1 MIHRRIAALS
11 VLWMTLCAH
20 GAAVEI
26 AAWAEAESERHSPPA
41 AAPAVGAS
49 DRIVHRFD
57 FNERPEGNLEDVPKY
72 WEPFR
77 PPGFPRFAI
86 GSFDSAVG
94 RLAPP
99 SFHLSSSG
107 RDVAYQYAGPD
118 ARVRADTEYRIEGY
132 IRPDRLARARVCLSA
147 HFVDEYG
154 QPLLGTMVR
163 TRYIGGPDESAEW
176 VGVELYLASAPANAT
191 SVGLIAWV
199 LQESTWNTGAMLRRH
214 ISPVDV
220 HGGAWFDD
228 ITIYRLPR
236 VELGTG
242 TPGNVLAADDPRA
255 LKIVLADADGGGLS
269 ARLSISDADGEP
281 VADHVLSSSAEDR
294 GRSIRVPV
302 GMLKPG
308 LYHARLDVGGGVN
321 VVVSRTL
328 SFMLLPPMLRSIAEG
343 LSRPFGVVIDPRL
356 RTDRESE
363 FELLA
368 RHSVRSVK
376 LPIWTGLDEESADPR
391 SQISNLKSRRATA
404 RFLQDLVK
412 NRFLLT
418 GVLWGPPI
426 RDLKSQISNHGAYQ
440 QPLID
445 LLAGDRSDWESAL
458 AAEVAP
464 TASMIRWWQIGP
476 DGESA
481 FDHADLFGAAV
492 SQMREALR
500 TYITVP
506 RIGAPASASDDL
518 VEAKLPV
525 EQVTLSIPA
534 GVDPNAL
541 SDQIRSLKAA
551 GYEHVSAYVA
561 PLPADQ
567 YGRLPRLGEWARRLI
582 GARHAGA
589 DVVYAPQLWRSRA
602 TSQGMVTE
610 PMEEY
615 LILRTVGELLSD
627 ATPGPSVRIADGVHC
642 EAFELPDSVVLAIWD
657 DGSPPEGRDFAMQLG
672 QASRQVDLWGQSTP
686 LSRDDAG
693 RQVVRLSDL
702 PIFVD
707 GVEPWLIDLM
717 TSIAID
723 PPRVESGTELMRQS
737 LAIGYRGS
745 QPVSGQG
752 MLVPPDGVELSPRTF
767 AFTARPNQP
776 QRIPFEVRYAHNAPA
791 GRKDFV
797 ARITLMQPPYYL
809 EVPLSVDLG
818 LSDVEVTGTAVVER
832 GDLILRHVIHNHSSN
847 VLSFR
852 STAAAPGRERQ
863 YRPITNLVPGD
874 TQTVVYRFHNG
885 TELIGRR
892 VYLALRELNDGPR
905 QHNLELVV
913 P

>member
-1 MIHRRIAALS
+1 
-11 VLWMTLCAH
+11 
-20 GAAVEI
+20 
-26 AAWAEAESERHSPPA
+26 
-41 AAPAVGAS
+41 
-49 DRIVHRFD
+49 
-57 FNERPEGNLEDVPKY
+57 
-72 WEPFR
+72 
-77 PPGFPRFAI
+77 
-86 GSFDSAVG
+86 
-94 RLAPP
+94 
-99 SFHLSSSG
+99 
-107 RDVAYQYAGPD
+107 VAYQYVGPD
-118 ARVRADTEYRIEGY
+118 TRVRADTEYRIEGY
-132 IRPDRLARARVCLSA
+132 IRPDRLARARVCLSV

-154 QPLLGTMVR
+154 QPLLETMVR

-191 SVGLIAWV
+191 SIGLIAWV
-199 LQESTWNTGAMLRRH
+199 LQESTWNTGTMLRRY

-220 HGGAWFDD
+220 YGGAWFDD

-236 VELGTG
+236 VALGTG

-255 LKIVLADADGGGLS
+255 LKIVLADADGGGLT
-269 ARLSISDADGEP
+269 AKLSISDADGEP
-281 VADHVLSSSAEDR
+281 VSDHTLSSSPEDR
-294 GRSIRVPV
+294 GRPIRVPV

-308 LYHARLDVGGGVN
+308 LYHARLDVGGGGN
-321 VVVSRTL
+321 IVVSRTL
-328 SFMLLPPMLRSIAEG
+328 SFLLLPPMLRSKAEG
-343 LSRPFGVVIDPRL
+343 LSRPFGMVIDPRL
-356 RTDRESE
+356 RADRESE
-363 FELLA
+363 FELLV

-376 LPIWTGLDEESADPR
+376 LPIWTGLDEESADAM
-391 SQISNLKSRRATA
+391 SQIPNLESHRATE

-418 GVLWGPPI
+418 GVLWGPPSDI
-426 RDLKSQISNHGAYQ
+426 VRRHGAYP

-445 LLAGDRSDWESAL
+445 LLAGDRSGWESAL

-464 TASMIRWWQIGP
+464 TASLIRWWQIGP
-476 DGESA
+476 DGESVLER
-481 FDHADLFGAAV
+481 ADKFSTAV
-492 SQMREALR
+492 PQMREALR
-500 TYITVP
+500 AYITVL
-506 RIGAPASASDDL
+506 RIGASASASDDL
-518 VEAKLPV
+518 AEAKLPV

-551 GYEHVSAYVA
+551 GYEQVAAYVA

-567 YGRLPRLGEWARRLI
+567 YARLPRLGEWARRLI
-582 GARHAGA
+582 ATRHAGA

-602 TSQGMVTE
+602 TSQGMITE

-627 ATPGPSVRIADGVHC
+627 TTPGPSVRIADSVHC

-657 DGSPPEGRDFAMQLG
+657 DGSPPEGSDFSMQLG

-693 RQVVRLSDL
+693 RQVVRLSHL

-717 TSIAID
+717 TSLAID
-723 PPRVESGTELMRQS
+723 PSRVESGTELMRQS
-737 LAIGYRGS
+737 LAIVYRGS

-767 AFTARPNQP
+767 AFTAKPHQT
-776 QRIPFEVRYAHNAPA
+776 QRIPFDVRYSHNAPA
-791 GRKDFV
+791 GRKDFI
-797 ARITLMQPPYYL
+797 ARITLMQPPYDL

-818 LSDVEVTGTAVVER
+818 LSDVEVTGAAVVER
-832 GDLILRHVIHNHSSN
+832 GDLILRHVIRNRSSN

-874 TQTVVYRFHNG
+874 AQTVVYRFHNG
-885 TELIGRR
+885 SELIGRHI
-892 VYLALRELNDGPR
+892 YLALRELNDGPR
-905 QHNLELVV
+905 QHNLQLVV